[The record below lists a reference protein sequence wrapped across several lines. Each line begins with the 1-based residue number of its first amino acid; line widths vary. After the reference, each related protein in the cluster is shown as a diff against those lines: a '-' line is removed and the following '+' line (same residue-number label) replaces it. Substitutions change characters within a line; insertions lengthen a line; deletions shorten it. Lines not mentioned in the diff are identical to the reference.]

1 MKYTL
6 MLYFNK
12 FIENIVAEIKQI
24 KNDPRSF
31 ICGLFLYFLL
41 SIFVGSMFILLFVNS
56 LYTLINPFVFIIFS
70 VIVLLSLFL
79 LRKKAKLN
87 FSEKNII
94 LLIVIVWI
102 LVQFLVVISIELE
115 YGNIKDYYSQEYL
128 SLTRQGTDEVNAT
141 WSIVDSFDEE
151 YNGVYGV
158 KGSRI
163 PSRQISSNIGSM
175 ILSFNPILRFY
186 FFNFEGMPVD
196 GFFKLIF
203 VQNTGN
209 CGEFASSMKLL
220 MKDVTG
226 FDTRIV
232 HMEGKDHAFPEININ
247 NDWWVFDK
255 IYTTP
260 SQPIKSS
267 DYASFLSAE
276 DQNLFNCI
284 SDLKDYTN
292 EVSVLSEHG
301 FNSSNLTITAIQ
313 DITVNESD
321 NEPMNNAVVE
331 IFAYVNSY
339 DPRVNIGKT
348 DENGQYSTI
357 LRSDKE
363 YLILVKNEKLKAI
376 GFKDLLIPLDESSS
390 ITVYLHKYE

>member
-1 MKYTL
+1 M
-6 MLYFNK
+6 
-12 FIENIVAEIKQI
+12 
-24 KNDPRSF
+24 
-31 ICGLFLYFLL
+31 
-41 SIFVGSMFILLFVNS
+41 IL
-56 LYTLINPFVFIIFS
+56 
-70 VIVLLSLFL
+70 
-79 LRKKAKLN
+79 
-87 FSEKNII
+87 
-94 LLIVIVWI
+94 WI
-102 LVQFLVVISIELE
+102 LVQLLVVISIEVE
-115 YGNIKDYYSQEYL
+115 YNNIKNHFSQEYI
-128 SLTRQGTDEVNAT
+128 SLTRKGIDEVNAT
-141 WSIVDSFDEE
+141 WSIVDSFGDE

-163 PSRQISSNIGSM
+163 PSRQISCNTGSR
-175 ILSFNPILRFY
+175 ISLSFNPILQFY
-186 FFNFEGMPVD
+186 FFNFEGMQMD
-196 GFFKLIF
+196 GFFKLII

-220 MKDVTG
+220 IKDVTG
-226 FDTRIV
+226 FNTRV
-232 HMEGKDHAFPEININ
+232 VNMEGKDHAFPEININ

-267 DYASFLSAE
+267 DYASFLSTE
-276 DQNLFNCI
+276 DQSLFNCI
-284 SDLKDYTN
+284 SDLRDYTD
-292 EVSVLSEHG
+292 EVSVLPEHG

-321 NEPMNNAVVE
+321 NEPMNNAGVE

-339 DPRVNIGKT
+339 DPLVNIGKT

-376 GFKDLLIPLDESSS
+376 GFEDLLIPLNESSA